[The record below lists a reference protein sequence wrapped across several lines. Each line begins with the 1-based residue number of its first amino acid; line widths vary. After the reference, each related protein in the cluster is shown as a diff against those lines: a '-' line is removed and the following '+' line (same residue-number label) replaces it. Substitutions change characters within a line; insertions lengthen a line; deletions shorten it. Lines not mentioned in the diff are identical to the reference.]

1 MKDPAESRC
10 CLEGTACIPAVKLRE
25 LPCNFNSKT
34 CLVPLGPTLTG
45 CGVANTCCKPRS
57 RTVLH
62 MCLRDSQ
69 GERDCRE
76 SERARERESERA
88 RGSVEERER
97 ALHSRG
103 KPQSKCDP
111 AEIWFRSPVTTIKHK
126 HVPGRCS
133 SPPSSSVHSAHPAT
147 AKHHRKTR
155 RGPLLAG
162 RCTEMH
168 CRCLQPTPTP

>member
-34 CLVPLGPTLTG
+34 CLVPLGPTLTDF
-45 CGVANTCCKPRS
+45 GVANKCCKPRS

-76 SERARERESERA
+76 SERARERESERE
-88 RGSVEERER
+88 RGAERELFIPEENHR
-97 ALHSRG
+97 ANVIQPKSGSAALSPLSSTNTSRAAVL
-103 KPQSKCDP
+103 P
-111 AEIWFRSPVTTIKHK
+111 
-126 HVPGRCS
+126 
-133 SPPSSSVHSAHPAT
+133 PPSSSVHSAHPAT

>member
-76 SERARERESERA
+76 SERARERESERE
-88 RGSVEERER
+88 RGAERELFIPEENHR
-97 ALHSRG
+97 ANVIQPKSGSAALSPLSSTNTSRAAVLPPRRPPYIPLILQQPNTTE
-103 KPQSKCDP
+103 KPDGALSWQAD
-111 AEIWFRSPVTTIKHK
+111 AQ
-126 HVPGRCS
+126 
-133 SPPSSSVHSAHPAT
+133 
-147 AKHHRKTR
+147 
-155 RGPLLAG
+155 
-162 RCTEMH
+162 RCTAAAYNPH
-168 CRCLQPTPTP
+168 PHPKP